1 MKLTLCLLFGI
12 LVHIKDVQSASF
24 NNVLALLEPIK
35 DDFSNLPAMTNKVKT
50 KVYDIVPQLRQMRA
64 QTAATEGDFVK
75 AVVGTLSS
83 AVLGK
88 SIFADSA
95 IYLINWFLS
104 SLSSLIPLEVVEYFL
119 GRSLVM
125 SDVQMVEVFVRDCI
139 EVYEAWTTIG
149 T

>member
-1 MKLTLCLLFGI
+1 MFLI
-12 LVHIKDVQSASF
+12 LVTISFLSYIKFNQAASF
-24 NNVLALLEPIK
+24 NNVLSLLEPIN
-35 DDFSNLPAMTNKVKT
+35 DDCSNLPVRTNRIKA
-50 KVYDIVPQLRQMRA
+50 KVYDMIPQLQRLRA

-75 AVVGTLSS
+75 VVVGTLSS

>member
-35 DDFSNLPAMTNKVKT
+35 DDFSNLPAMTNKVTT

-64 QTAATEGDFVK
+64 QTAATGRDFVK
-75 AVVGTLSS
+75 AVVGTFSG

-88 SIFADSA
+88 GVFAESV

-104 SLSSLIPLEVVEYFL
+104 SLSNLIPLEVVEYFM
-119 GRSLVM
+119 GRTLVM
-125 SDVQMVEVFVRDCI
+125 RDVQFVELLVRDCI
-139 EVYEAWTTIG
+139 EVYEAWTRLRP
-149 T
+149 